1 MRSLKE
7 QQLSAAA
14 AELQVQSLELEL
26 ESGETRALQPAP
38 SINIQFYSNL
48 KISDF
53 LLGVLK
59 VVGAQISK
67 SVHINVQSISLT

>member
-26 ESGETRALQPAP
+26 ESGETRALQPQHPASTFSFSIITSLEFFYQKYNFCLGP
-38 SINIQFYSNL
+38 SLEVQNL
-48 KISDF
+48 K
-53 LLGVLK
+53 
-59 VVGAQISK
+59 
-67 SVHINVQSISLT
+67 

>member
-14 AELQVQSLELEL
+14 AELQVQSLDQVELEL

-38 SINIQFYSNL
+38 SINIQF
-48 KISDF
+48 
-53 LLGVLK
+53 
-59 VVGAQISK
+59 
-67 SVHINVQSISLT
+67 

>member
-26 ESGETRALQPAP
+26 EPVRREYQPTP
-38 SINIQFYSNL
+38 SINIQF
-48 KISDF
+48 
-53 LLGVLK
+53 
-59 VVGAQISK
+59 
-67 SVHINVQSISLT
+67 

>member
-38 SINIQFYSNL
+38 SINIQF
-48 KISDF
+48 
-53 LLGVLK
+53 
-59 VVGAQISK
+59 
-67 SVHINVQSISLT
+67 

>member
-26 ESGETRALQPAP
+26 EPVRREH
-38 SINIQFYSNL
+38 YSH
-48 KISDF
+48 STQHQHS
-53 LLGVLK
+53 VL
-59 VVGAQISK
+59 A
-67 SVHINVQSISLT
+67 SLHH